1 MRKKTEVEIGIG
13 ELAML
18 VSEFLHAQIREIAC
32 RLRMVAFARNRLGAG
47 GDGGNVTL
55 RSELKRATKKKGS
68 TREEKWLLLADLD
81 YAVDKK
87 WSTTRIIKEF
97 KSRLK
102 LFGAWDE
109 TSERVWNLFHPL
121 NDGLQKMIRSGVEDN
136 PLWLDWLCS
145 VKGVGLLLAGEVIGV
160 FAKALKPGETL
171 GQHFRT
177 VSQMWAFVGLDVRD
191 GRAPNLTPGIP
202 ASFNRQYRSILV
214 TRLGTSLIRTGGG
227 YYEYYK
233 AQKERLERR
242 FVRDGIEIVP
252 SSKLPTKGGKKYEP
266 EGVISTGHLDN
277 MARRAMVKLFIA
289 HLWEAIR
296 RAEGLSAGEAYVF
309 TGEHAHSRDHY
320 IAPIRDKS
328 QEKAKPK

>member
-1 MRKKTEVEIGIG
+1 MRKKAKVEVEIGA
-13 ELAML
+13 LAML
-18 VSEFLHAQIREIAC
+18 VLEFLHAQKREIAC
-32 RLRMVAFARNRLGAG
+32 RLRIIALARNRLGSSSDPEAK
-47 GDGGNVTL
+47 
-55 RSELKRATKKKGS
+55 S
-68 TREEKWLLLADLD
+68 LLASFDF
-81 YAVDKK
+81 AVDKK

-97 KSRLK
+97 KDRLK

-136 PLWLDWLCS
+136 QLWLDWLCS

-160 FAKALKPGETL
+160 FAKALKPGETF

-177 VSQMWAFVGLDVRD
+177 TSQMWAFVGLDVQE
-191 GRAPNLTPGIP
+191 GRAPSLTPGKP
-202 ASFNRQYRSILV
+202 ASFNRQFRSILV

-227 YYEYYK
+227 YYEHYK

-242 FVRDGIEIVP
+242 FARDGIKIVP
-252 SSKLPTKGGKKYEP
+252 SGQLPTKGGKKYEP

-277 MARRAMVKLFIA
+277 MARRKMVKLFIS
-289 HLWEAIR
+289 HLWEEIR

-309 TGEHAHSRDHY
+309 TGEHTHSRDHY

-328 QEKAKPK
+328 QKKAKPK